1 MKTWVT
7 GELITAEELNRVEQ
21 RVDDL
26 VERAGQVEEV
36 VDRIKLANQSAG
48 EGAPT
53 GDAPEGWVYT
63 DLTTGDIYRME
74 A

>member
-26 VERAGQVEEV
+26 VERAGEVEEV

-53 GDAPEGWVYT
+53 GAAPEGWVYT